1 MSKRV
6 NSIEITGMVATLSE
20 STSKKGMGMKTF
32 TLLPSAHKLKNAALV
47 VLAFDN
53 DNPGYAGI
61 VEGAEVIVEGSI
73 SSVKDPDTEQI
84 DLLVLTSNV
93 KPLDKPDKVRNG
105 VAIQLRAFEISQFQ
119 ARGHTCYR
127 VRASLWTGKDKPM
140 IWLNVTAYNLKPNE
154 ILGSLRKGE
163 DFIVEDGN
171 LGFSIWNRADGTVGS
186 SYEINAKVV
195 DYIESETDA
204 DYVPDAPEE
213 PVVQPVY
220 EPEPQA
226 VYAPAVV
233 VPTGP
238 ISMVPMEEP
247 ELDF

>member
-32 TLLPSAHKLKNAALV
+32 TLLPSAPKLKNAALV

-105 VAIQLRAFEISQFQ
+105 VAIQLRAFDISQFQ

-140 IWLNVTAYNLKPNE
+140 IWLNVTAYNQKPNE

-163 DFIVEDGN
+163 DFIVEGN
-171 LGFSIWNRADGTVGS
+171 LGFSTWTKSDGTPSS

-195 DYIESETDA
+195 DYIESEEAEA
-204 DYVPDAPEE
+204 DYIPAQPEE
-213 PVVQPVY
+213 PAEPVY